1 MIIIDMPID
10 ISKSNTELMAELG
23 AKFRK
28 LRISCN
34 LTEQEL
40 SGRSGV
46 SVFTINSFENGR
58 GNITLKTLLSL
69 LRYTGQMGNLDNLID
84 DVLPDP
90 FDRGGK
96 ERKRVRNE
104 K

>member
-1 MIIIDMPID
+1 MPTD
-10 ISKSNTELMAELG
+10 ISKSNTELLAELG
-23 AKFRK
+23 EKFRK
-28 LRISCN
+28 YRISCS

-40 SGRSGV
+40 SNRCGV

-58 GNITLKTLLSL
+58 GNITLKTLLTL
-69 LRYTGQMGNLDNLID
+69 LRYTGQLGNLDNLID

>member
-1 MIIIDMPID
+1 M
-10 ISKSNTELMAELG
+10 TELG
-23 AKFRK
+23 AKFKR

-34 LTEQEL
+34 LTEQDLCE
-40 SGRSGV
+40 RSGI
-46 SVFTINSFENGR
+46 SVFTIGSFENGR

-69 LRYTGQMGNLDNLID
+69 LRYTGQLGNLDNLID

-96 ERKRVRNE
+96 ERMRVRNG

>member
-1 MIIIDMPID
+1 MSLDT
-10 ISKSNTELMAELG
+10 SKSNVELIKELG
-23 AKFRK
+23 ARFKRF
-28 LRISCN
+28 RISCS

-40 SGRSGV
+40 SARSGV

-58 GNITLKTLLSL
+58 GNITLRTLLSL
-69 LRYTGQMGNLDNLID
+69 LRYTGQLGNLDNLID

-96 ERKRVRNE
+96 DRKRVRNE

>member
-1 MIIIDMPID
+1 MSLDT
-10 ISKSNTELMAELG
+10 SKSNVELIKELG
-23 AKFRK
+23 ARFKRF
-28 LRISCN
+28 RISCS
-34 LTEQEL
+34 LTEQDL
-40 SGRSGV
+40 SVRSGV

-58 GNITLKTLLSL
+58 GNITLRTLLSL
-69 LRYTGQMGNLDNLID
+69 LRYTGQLGNLDNLID

-96 ERKRVRNE
+96 DRKRVRNE